1 MPDIIAIA
9 VVTVVSLIVILLL
22 IWKNKQDK
30 KLIDPDAQDMVEE
43 TMMDKNRRKDRI

>member
-1 MPDIIAIA
+1 MLNVFAIA
-9 VVTVVSLIVILLL
+9 AVIAVAVVVIVLL

-30 KLIDPDAQDMVEE
+30 KLIDPDAQDTVEE